1 MQKRF
6 LFLVPLFFLPQALVA
21 AEDARLTVEI
31 AGQEERGVRPDLSA
45 AMRQALPLLWDR
57 LIPISERGT
66 AKSLSGTENMISRIS
81 PGEEVTQVEFSHQ
94 AVFDY
99 LSQTGISYLATAPSF
114 NLVIKMRNS
123 VGLPMQRTK
132 LLLKEHARQTVQR
145 WGVEISSLAPKL
157 VFEWQWIDS
166 SQVQLNVLS
175 DTRLPAFSQTRDIGD
190 RDPFEYLQEW
200 IDELLLQ
207 ARDAYAFVPDP
218 TSVEKGLQ
226 ETVNLTG
233 WLSISRTLSL
243 GEQAVLEDTL
253 RNDPRV
259 LQLTPHTYSNQGL
272 RYKLTLKG
280 TGTSWLADWF
290 NRRDLQIEAVANGWK
305 VE

>member
-1 MQKRF
+1 MLKRF

-99 LSQTGISYLATAPSF
+99 LSQTGIAYLATAPSF

-123 VGLPMQRTK
+123 VGLPMQQTE

-145 WGVEISSLAPKL
+145 WGIEISSLAPEL

-175 DTRLPAFSQTRDIGD
+175 DTRLPAFSQTRDIGG

-218 TSVEKGLQ
+218 TSVVKGTQ
-226 ETVNLTG
+226 ETANLTG
-233 WLSISRTLSL
+233 WLSISRALSL
-243 GEQAVLEDTL
+243 GEQAILEDTL

-280 TGTSWLADWF
+280 ANTSWLADWF